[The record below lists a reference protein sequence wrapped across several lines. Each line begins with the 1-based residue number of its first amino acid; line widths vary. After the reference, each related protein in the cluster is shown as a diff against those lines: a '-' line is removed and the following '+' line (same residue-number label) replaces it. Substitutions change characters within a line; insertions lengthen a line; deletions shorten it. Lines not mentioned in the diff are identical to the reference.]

1 MATNVK
7 NAIAKALINGVV
19 TDLFLKTGVENVVI
33 TENGSEKT
41 LADKLTEII
50 TALNGKATPADI
62 TNALGSY
69 VKKEAGKGLS
79 ANDFTTELMT
89 KLNGIAAGA
98 QANKIESIKVNGT
111 AQAIGADKSVN
122 ITVPTKTS
130 DLTNDK
136 KYQTDTE
143 VATAVQ
149 TAISK
154 TGHASYQKVSAV
166 PTVDAAQEN
175 ILYLVMNSTTKHHDI
190 YAKIKGSSGSYT
202 MEQLDDTTVDL
213 TGYVQKEAGK
223 GLSTNDYTTAEKQ
236 KLSNITAGAQVNKI
250 ESIKVNGTAQAIG
263 ADKSVNITVPTKTSD
278 LTNDKKY
285 QTDTEVATAVQTA
298 ISKTGHAS
306 YQKVSA
312 VPTVDAA
319 QENILYLVMN
329 STTKHHDIYAKIK
342 GSSGSYT
349 MEQLDDTTVD
359 LTGYVQ
365 KEAGKGLSTND
376 YTTAEKQKLSN
387 ITAGAQVNKIES
399 IKVNGTAQA
408 IGADKSVNISVPIIY
423 AQENQPAGL
432 KAGDMWFQIIE

>member
-98 QANKIESIKVNGT
+98 QVNKIESIKVNGT

-130 DLTNDK
+130 NLTNDK

-166 PTVDAAQEN
+166 PTVNAAQEN
-175 ILYLVMNSTTKHHDI
+175 ILYLVMNSTTKHYDI

-213 TGYVQKEAGK
+213 TGYVKKETGK
-223 GLSTNDYTTAEKQ
+223 GLSTNDYTTAEQQ
-236 KLSNITAGAQVNKI
+236 KLANIADGAQVNKM
-250 ESIKVNGTAQAIG
+250 ESVKVNGAAQAI
-263 ADKSVNITVPTKTSD
+263 A
-278 LTNDKKY
+278 
-285 QTDTEVATAVQTA
+285 
-298 ISKTGHAS
+298 
-306 YQKVSA
+306 
-312 VPTVDAA
+312 
-319 QENILYLVMN
+319 
-329 STTKHHDIYAKIK
+329 
-342 GSSGSYT
+342 
-349 MEQLDDTTVD
+349 
-359 LTGYVQ
+359 
-365 KEAGKGLSTND
+365 
-376 YTTAEKQKLSN
+376 
-387 ITAGAQVNKIES
+387 
-399 IKVNGTAQA
+399 
-408 IGADKSVNISVPIIY
+408 ADKSVNISVPVIY
-423 AQENQPAGL
+423 AQADQPAGL